1 MRILFIALLIASAAT
16 AELQAGFARVDITPE
31 AGAQI
36 PGGFNQ
42 NLAQGLHDPLW
53 AEACFLQNADTALAI
68 VGVDA
73 LFVPD
78 VVVAEARRILAE
90 AGGPPAS
97 HVLIG
102 ASHTHSGGPI
112 VSCFGSDADPA
123 YQQRVAEAIAQAVQ
137 QAEAAVQPAHAAA
150 GIGHEDSVSYNR
162 RFKMKDGSVRTHPGK
177 MNPDI
182 VEPEGPM
189 DPDVAVISFST
200 PEGTAI
206 GCFANHALHCTCMG
220 GSKYSA
226 DYVHYLKRTVRGV
239 EGEELGI
246 VYLNGACGDVT
257 QVDNRNPR
265 TGEFGEAW
273 ARRVGTL
280 LGAEVVKVL
289 AQAEYSA
296 DVSLAAEREVS
307 DLPIRDLAE
316 SDEALVAR
324 EAPASG
330 LAANADAVFLR
341 EAALVREMQA
351 QSPTVPV
358 EVQALRIGNAAIVTN
373 PTEYFCA
380 LGLSIKA
387 QSPWPVTLVSELSN
401 GYAGYCPTRAAF
413 DGGGYETRTARS
425 SFLAPGSGERIADVS
440 VTLLKRLLAA
450 TQTEESTAP

>member
-1 MRILFIALLIASAAT
+1 MRTLLILTIALAGFAG
-16 AELQAGFARVDITPE
+16 AEVQAGFARVDITPE

-36 PGGFNQ
+36 PGGFAQ
-42 NLAQGLHDPLW
+42 KLAEGVHDPLF
-53 AEACFLQNADTALAI
+53 AEACVVRNGDMTLAI

-78 VVVAEARRILAE
+78 TVVAEARRLIAE
-90 AGGPPAS
+90 RGGPPAD

-102 ASHTHSGGPI
+102 ASHTHTGGPI
-112 VSCFGSDADPA
+112 VACFGSDADPP
-123 YQQRVAEAIAQAVQ
+123 YQQRVAEAVARAVSEAQ
-137 QAEAAVQPAHAAA
+137 AAVQPVHVAA
-150 GIGHEDSVSYNR
+150 GIGHEDSVSFNR

-200 PEGTAI
+200 PDGKPI
-206 GCFANHALHCTCMG
+206 GCIANHALHCTCMG
-220 GSKYSA
+220 GGKFSA
-226 DYVHYLKRTVRGV
+226 DYVHYLKNTVRAV
-239 EGEELGI
+239 QGEDLGI

-257 QVDNRNPR
+257 QVDNRNAR

-273 ARRVGTL
+273 TRRVGTL

-289 AQAEYSA
+289 AQAEYAA
-296 DVSLAAEREVS
+296 DAPLAADRVVI
-307 DLPIRDLAE
+307 DLAIRDLAE
-316 SDEALVAR
+316 SDAALVAR

-330 LAANADAVFLR
+330 LAANADEVFLR

-358 EVQALRIGNAAIVTN
+358 EVQALCIGDAAIVTN

-380 LGLSIKA
+380 LGLNIKA
-387 QSPWPVTLVSELSN
+387 RSPWPVTLVSELSN

-440 VTLLKRLLAA
+440 VDLLNKLYPAPSEAA
-450 TQTEESTAP
+450 P